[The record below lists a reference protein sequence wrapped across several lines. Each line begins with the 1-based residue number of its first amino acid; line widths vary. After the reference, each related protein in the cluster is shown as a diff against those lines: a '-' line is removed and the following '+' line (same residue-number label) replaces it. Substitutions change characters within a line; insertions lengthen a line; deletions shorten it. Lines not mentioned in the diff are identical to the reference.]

1 MKKKILALILA
12 AVVFNTGIY
21 YPADSYAYEGV
32 DAVSAQ
38 MEDGTT
44 GKNSEQ
50 ASDHTETQDLQN
62 PQEKDHQV
70 LAQEQDAQDSSL
82 NSDQQ
87 NQDGQESDDGSQ
99 IQPVSEEQD
108 QETGIETEVETQAE
122 KTSVSYRTH
131 VQTYGWQ
138 DYVKDGETS
147 GTSGQSKR
155 LEGIQIK
162 LEHPEYTGDIEYR
175 THVQTYGWQNY
186 VKNDAMAGTT
196 GQSKRLEAIQI
207 RLTGE
212 IAQHY
217 DIYYRVHSQTYG
229 WLDWAKNGEY
239 AGTAGYS
246 KRLEAIEIRLVE
258 KGDAAPG
265 ATDKKY
271 LHPMV
276 SYRTH
281 VQTYGWQ
288 GYVQDGT
295 VAGTS
300 GQSKR
305 LEGIQIQLNNQ
316 EYDGNIEYR
325 THVQTYGWQGYVK
338 NGAMSGTSGQSKRL
352 EAIQIR
358 LTGEMA
364 QHYDI
369 YYRVHSQT
377 YGWLGW
383 AKNGE
388 YAGTAGYSKRLEAIQ
403 IQLYPKNASNAP
415 AQTTR
420 SYIAN
425 TEAGTL
431 TYASFV
437 EGSGWQNAVS
447 AGTISGTTGQGKQL
461 EAVKINL
468 ENVKDGLKGGI
479 QYSAC
484 LETGGWQN
492 WVNGG
497 AVAGVTDHS
506 SRIEA
511 MKVQLTGEY
520 ASYYDVYYQVHL
532 EKYGWLGWAKNGQIA
547 GSTGIH
553 YNMQAIKIV
562 LLPKGS
568 SAPGST
574 ANPYTQSIYRPNR
587 GISNALGISAAAV
600 VMNLQSHEKDKFYLG
615 TRYEPDLD
623 YRSPNGDISFN
634 GAPGM
639 NCTGFVWYVL
649 KSAGATPSAIP
660 NQQEYS
666 QCAGGWITWQRKYAN
681 QVPMYDF
688 RSKSAMLNSGILEKG
703 DVIWIWNENEGG
715 KHGNSDYNHVGFF
728 WGETSS
734 QDLFWHSSP
743 NGGNQISPITG
754 LSNNVSYTV
763 MKL

>member
-12 AVVFNTGIY
+12 AVVFNTGIC

-44 GKNSEQ
+44 RKNSEQ

-138 DYVKDGETS
+138 DYVKDGATS

-162 LEHPEYTGDIEYR
+162 LEHPEYTGD
-175 THVQTYGWQNY
+175 
-186 VKNDAMAGTT
+186 
-196 GQSKRLEAIQI
+196 
-207 RLTGE
+207 
-212 IAQHY
+212 
-217 DIYYRVHSQTYG
+217 
-229 WLDWAKNGEY
+229 
-239 AGTAGYS
+239 
-246 KRLEAIEIRLVE
+246 
-258 KGDAAPG
+258 
-265 ATDKKY
+265 
-271 LHPMV
+271 
-276 SYRTH
+276 
-281 VQTYGWQ
+281 
-288 GYVQDGT
+288 
-295 VAGTS
+295 
-300 GQSKR
+300 
-305 LEGIQIQLNNQ
+305 
-316 EYDGNIEYR
+316 IEYR

-403 IQLYPKNASNAP
+403 IRLYPKNASDAP
-415 AQTTR
+415 AQSTR

-461 EAVKINL
+461 EAMKINL

-479 QYSAC
+479 QYSAY
-484 LETGGWQN
+484 LGTGGWQS

-497 AVAGVTDHS
+497 TVAGVTDHS
-506 SRIEA
+506 TRIEA

-520 ASYYDVYYQVHL
+520 ATYYDVYYQVHL

-623 YRSPNGDISFN
+623 YRSPNGDVSFN
-634 GAPGM
+634 GKPGM
-639 NCTGFVWYVL
+639 NCTGFLWYVL

-688 RSKSAMLNSGILEKG
+688 RSKAAMLNSGILEKG

-728 WGETSS
+728 WGDTSS